1 MPIGGVSPALVDVR
15 LRQYSR
21 PAVSIRVVTWNLHG
35 SAQPD
40 VGEVGEL
47 LRASG
52 ADVVALQEVQRR
64 PARTLAAALGSVTA
78 EWSFKHWPLPTPAE
92 GLAVLSAH
100 RLVDAR
106 TITLSK
112 CAPPWSYRR
121 RIAQL
126 CALEVGGQTLRL
138 VNCHLANDDADA
150 RLAQAQ
156 RLLTQHEPGSF
167 VAGDLNAR
175 PGGRVLRLLRDA
187 GLRDA
192 RAEAHPDAADDYI
205 DYILVPE
212 GWRVVDA
219 WSPSAADS
227 DLAMYRR
234 LSDHLPVR
242 ADFEISA

>member
-1 MPIGGVSPALVDVR
+1 M
-15 LRQYSR
+15 
-21 PAVSIRVVTWNLHG
+21 SITVVTWNVHG

-40 VGEVGEL
+40 VRAIGEL
-47 LRASG
+47 LRAPG

-64 PARTLAAALGSVTA
+64 HARALADALQSVTV

-92 GLAVLSAH
+92 GLAVLSPH

-126 CALEVGGQTLRL
+126 CDLDVGGRTLRL
-138 VNCHLANDDADA
+138 ANCHLANDDADA
-150 RLAQAQ
+150 RVAQAQ
-156 RLLTQHEPGSF
+156 RLLTQLEPGSF
-167 VAGDLNAR
+167 VTGDLNAG
-175 PGGRVLRLLRDA
+175 PGRRVLRLLREA
-187 GLRDA
+187 GLRDGW
-192 RAEAHPDAADDYI
+192 AEAHPNGTASEGATNWDSGDPDDRPTNRI

-219 WSPSAADS
+219 TVPSAAHS
-227 DLAMYRR
+227 DLTAYRR
-234 LSDHLPVR
+234 LSDHLPMR
-242 ADFEISA
+242 AEVELELSP

>member
-1 MPIGGVSPALVDVR
+1 MSTPSPFSCPLVGIS
-15 LRQYSR
+15 YAR
-21 PAVSIRVVTWNLHG
+21 PTVSINVVTWNLRG
-35 SAQPD
+35 RARPD
-40 VGEVGEL
+40 VGKIGEL
-47 LRASG
+47 LTGFG
-52 ADVVALQEVQRR
+52 ADIVALQEVQRR
-64 PARTLAAALGSVTA
+64 QARALAAALGSATA
-78 EWSFKHWPLPTPAE
+78 EWSFKHWPFPTPAE
-92 GLAVLSAH
+92 GLAVLSRH
-100 RLVDAR
+100 RLVSAR
-106 TITLSK
+106 TVRLSR

-126 CALEVGGQTLRL
+126 CALEVEGRAVRL
-138 VNCHLANDDADA
+138 ANCHLANDDADA

-156 RLLTQHEPGSF
+156 RLLTEVEPSGF

-192 RAEAHPDAADDYI
+192 MADAHPDAPADRI
-205 DYILVPE
+205 DYVLVPD

-219 WSPSAADS
+219 WVPSEADS
-227 DLAMYRR
+227 DMEMYRR

>member
-1 MPIGGVSPALVDVR
+1 
-15 LRQYSR
+15 
-21 PAVSIRVVTWNLHG
+21 VSIRVVTWNLHG
-35 SAQPD
+35 SARPD
-40 VGEVGEL
+40 VREVGEL

-52 ADVVALQEVQRR
+52 ANVVALQEVQRR
-64 PARTLAAALGSVTA
+64 QARTLAAALGSVSA

-92 GLAVLSAH
+92 GLAVLSRH
-100 RLVDAR
+100 RLLRAR
-106 TITLSK
+106 AVTLSK

-126 CALEVGGQTLRL
+126 CVLEVEGRTLRL
-138 VNCHLANDDADA
+138 ANCHLANDDADA

-156 RLLTQHEPGSF
+156 RILTHLEPGSF

-175 PGGRVLRLLRDA
+175 PGGRVLRLLGEA

-192 RAEAHPDAADDYI
+192 WAETHPGAADDRI

-219 WSPSAADS
+219 TIPSAADS